1 MRLAMG
7 MTVTGQM
14 MRQAGHG
21 GHDSERSWRLGVLL
35 SGSGRTL
42 DNLLQV
48 IDRGEM
54 HVEIVVAV
62 SSRSAVRGVEI
73 ARDAAIPVETI
84 TRNAYPDAGAHSRA
98 IYDAVEPYR
107 PDLLILAGYLRQMVV
122 DPEWEGRMLN
132 IHPALLP
139 QAAEY
144 AAGRGRYGD
153 AVHAAVLDRGDTVSG
168 ATVHVVADA
177 YDTGPPVLQCEVPV
191 LPDDTV
197 TSLAARVFAAECELY
212 PDAIRRYM
220 AAHPELRRG
229 ARAR

>member
-1 MRLAMG
+1 METTLTG
-7 MTVTGQM
+7 WTMT
-14 MRQAGHG
+14 QAGQGEHG
-21 GHDSERSWRLGVLL
+21 GERPWRFGVLL

-42 DNLLQV
+42 DNLLRV
-48 IDRGEM
+48 IDRGELDA
-54 HVEIVVAV
+54 EVVVVV
-62 SSRSAVRGVEI
+62 SARSAVRGVEI
-73 ARDAAIPVETI
+73 ARDAEIPVETI
-84 TRNAYPDAGAHSRA
+84 TRRAHADAAAHSRA
-98 IYDAVEPYR
+98 IYAALEPFR

-153 AVHAAVLDRGDTVSG
+153 AVHAAVLDHGDTVSG

-177 YDTGPPVLQCEVPV
+177 YDTGPPVLQCKVPV

-197 TSLAARVFAAECELY
+197 TSLAARVFATECELY
-212 PDAIRRYM
+212 PEAIRRYM
-220 AAHPELRRG
+220 AAHPALRRG
-229 ARAR
+229 VRAR

>member
-1 MRLAMG
+1 METTLTG
-7 MTVTGQM
+7 WTMT
-14 MRQAGHG
+14 QAGHG
-21 GHDSERSWRLGVLL
+21 GHDSERPWRFGVLL

-48 IDRGEM
+48 IDRDELDA
-54 HVEIVVAV
+54 EIMAVV

-73 ARDAAIPVETI
+73 ARDAGVPVEVV
-84 TRNAYPDAGAHSRA
+84 TRKAYPDAGAHSRA

-122 DPEWEGRMLN
+122 DPQWEGRMLN

-177 YDTGPPVLQCEVPV
+177 YDTGPPVMQCKVPV

-212 PDAIRRYM
+212 PEAIRRYM
-220 AAHPELRRG
+220 EAHSELRRG
-229 ARAR
+229 ERAR

>member
-1 MRLAMG
+1 
-7 MTVTGQM
+7 MT
-14 MRQAGHG
+14 QAGQGEYH
-21 GHDSERSWRLGVLL
+21 SERPWRLGVLL

-42 DNLLQV
+42 DNLLKV
-48 IDRGEM
+48 IDRDELDA
-54 HVEIVVAV
+54 EIVVAV

-73 ARDAAIPVETI
+73 TRDAGIPVEI
-84 TRNAYPDAGAHSRA
+84 VTRKAWPDAGAHSRA
-98 IYDAVEPYR
+98 IYDAVAPFR
-107 PDLLILAGYLRQMVV
+107 PDLLILAGYLRQIVV

-153 AVHAAVLDRGDTVSG
+153 AVHAAVLDHGDTVSG

-177 YDTGPPVLQCEVPV
+177 YDTGPPVRQCEVPV

-197 TSLAARVFAAECELY
+197 ASLAARVFAAECDLY
-212 PDAIRRYM
+212 PEAIRRYM

-229 ARAR
+229 ERAV